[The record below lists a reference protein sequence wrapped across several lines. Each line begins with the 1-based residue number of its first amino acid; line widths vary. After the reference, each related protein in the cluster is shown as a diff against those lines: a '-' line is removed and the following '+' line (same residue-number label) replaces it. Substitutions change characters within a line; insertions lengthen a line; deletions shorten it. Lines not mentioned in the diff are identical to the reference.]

1 LLHTGTKE
9 IFVKFPIVRAAAA
22 LALLSC
28 AGLVGAQAFPSK
40 PIHVIV
46 PFASGGLVETLARA
60 LGSAVQEST
69 GQPFVVETRPGG
81 SSIIGMLA
89 CAKAAPDGYTMCF
102 TVADSLSYN
111 PALFSDL
118 PYNPD
123 SDFAPIINL
132 GWSNNLIVA
141 NAKAP
146 YNSYKEM
153 IAYAKAKPGAINW
166 ATWGPGSLPD
176 LYLQWIKR
184 QAGID
189 ITAIPYKGA
198 AGGNP
203 AVISGEAD
211 LTYMGFG
218 VAAPQI
224 KAGKIKPIVTIGDR
238 RTQFM
243 PDLPTLAEEGGD
255 PGLRG
260 YFGAFAPGKTPKP
273 LVDRLNAELAKA
285 IRTPKMQEF
294 YRRYTLEPVD
304 NTPEQ
309 FAGFVKRDRE
319 TATKVFR
326 SIGVKPSVAPSS

>member
-1 LLHTGTKE
+1 MKSPLSRTARLW
-9 IFVKFPIVRAAAA
+9 AAC
-22 LALLSC
+22 LLSC
-28 AGLVGAQAFPSK
+28 ASTIAGAQSFPAK

-46 PFASGGLVETLARA
+46 PFASGGLVETMARA
-60 LGSAVQEST
+60 LGAVVQEST

-118 PYNPD
+118 PYNAD
-123 SDFAPIINL
+123 TDFAPVINM
-132 GWSNNLIVA
+132 GWSNNLLVA

-146 YNSYKEM
+146 FNTYKEM
-153 IAYAKAKPGAINW
+153 ISYAKAHPGALNW
-166 ATWGPGSLPD
+166 ATWGPASLPD

-184 QAGID
+184 QAGVD

-211 LTYMGFG
+211 ITYMGFG
-218 VAAPQI
+218 VATPHI

-238 RTQFM
+238 RTSLM
-243 PDLPTLAEEGGD
+243 PNLPSLAEEGGD

-273 LVDRLNAELAKA
+273 IVDRLNAELAKA

-294 YRRYTLEPVD
+294 YRTYTLEAVD

-309 FAGFVKRDRE
+309 FAKFVKSDRE
-319 TATKVFR
+319 TAAKVFR